1 MVLGDTVSAVLS
13 QKSGW
18 LAWVSPQSSV
28 YEALE
33 LMAEHDIG
41 ALMVLSQ
48 GRLRGMFTERDY
60 ARKLILLGK
69 SSKETTV
76 GEIMSSPVLTVRP
89 STEIET
95 CMHLMTL
102 QRIRYLPVVDGAAIE
117 GILSIGDVVNW
128 TIRRQGE
135 EIEHLNHYI
144 AGAYPA

>member
-1 MVLGDTVSAVLS
+1 MALGDTVRAVLD
-13 QKSGW
+13 QKNGW
-18 LAWVSPQSSV
+18 ICSVSPQASV

-48 GRLRGMFTERDY
+48 GGLRGLFSERDY

-69 SSKETTV
+69 SSKETMV
-76 GEIMSSPVLTVRP
+76 GEIMSSPPLTVRP
-89 STEIET
+89 STAIEA

-102 QRIRYLPVVDGAAIE
+102 RRIRYLPVLDGPVIE
-117 GILSIGDVVNW
+117 GMISIGDVVNW

-144 AGAYPA
+144 AGAYPV